1 MMDIPKAPLFA
12 DKLVMSSLN
21 GLYIFDFD
29 AQCNV
34 FINPEYT
41 RITGYTLADIQVMRT
56 SFFQRFH
63 PEDHARINAHF
74 QRVQQVGD
82 DDILE
87 IEYRFQ
93 TADGRWIWCYSR
105 DTIYDRRADGSVR
118 RILGTF
124 LDVSNRK
131 QTEAALLR
139 SEATAQQQYAELE
152 AIYNSAPVGL
162 CVLDRELR
170 FVRINDRLAEI
181 NGVPAADHV
190 GRKVQGILPDLAE
203 QAETIFQRIITTG
216 KPVLGV
222 EISGTTP
229 ADPDQK
235 RTWVEHWL
243 PLKTP
248 EGQILGMNVVAVD
261 VTERKQAEKTLQQAH
276 HELESMV
283 RERTSQLQAT
293 VTALQAEMQERKK
306 AEQRL
311 HQWSRVFTDAAD
323 PIIIEDLSG
332 TIIDLNREAE
342 RVYGWSRA
350 EMIGK
355 PIRCISPPDRHH
367 WSDRLRE
374 RCKRGEEVRDWE
386 GMRQDRSGR
395 AFPVLVTAFPLV
407 DAYGGVVSLATI
419 AKDITVR
426 KQMESELLQSQRHLQ
441 ELSRK
446 SIEALESDRKSTA
459 KELHDSI
466 GASLAAIKFR
476 LEGIAVQIEPQ
487 PRAAAASL
495 KKTIAYLVDAIKETK
510 RISAKLRPTTLDDL
524 GLLSTLEWYFRQ
536 FAENYGRIRVMRQI
550 DILEDEI
557 PESLKIVIYRVLQ
570 EALHNTARHS
580 DASRVWIQLSRD
592 QNRIRLAVEDN
603 GCGFDVQGVEHRE
616 NSLSGFGLKSMQE
629 RAEICGGTFRL
640 DSQPG
645 KGTTVSIALP
655 ISSPLVGG
663 QAC

>member
-1 MMDIPKAPLFA
+1 MDMPKAPLFA

-29 AQCNV
+29 ARCNV

-41 RITGYTLADIQVMRT
+41 RITGYTLADIQAMGA

-63 PEDHARINAHF
+63 PEDQPGITAHF
-74 QRVQQVGD
+74 QRIRQAED

-93 TADGRWIWCYSR
+93 TAGGRWIWCYSR

-124 LDVSNRK
+124 LDITNRK

-139 SEATAQQQYAELE
+139 SEDTAQQQYAELE
-152 AIYNSAPVGL
+152 AIYNTAPVGL

-181 NGVPAADHV
+181 NGVPAADHI
-190 GRKVQGILPDLAE
+190 GRTVQEILPDLAE
-203 QAETIFQRIITTG
+203 QVEKILQRIITTG
-216 KPVLGV
+216 KPVLGI

-229 ADPDQK
+229 ADPDQQ

-248 EGQILGMNVVAVD
+248 KGQILGMNVVAVD
-261 VTERKQAEKTLQQAH
+261 VTERKEAEKTLQQAH
-276 HELESMV
+276 NELESMV
-283 RERTSQLQAT
+283 RERTSQLQAI

-311 HQWSRVFTDAAD
+311 RAWSRVFTDAAD

-386 GMRQDRSGR
+386 GIRQDRSGR

-407 DAYGGVVSLATI
+407 DASGVVVSLATI

-446 SIEALESDRKSTA
+446 SIEALETDRKTTA

-476 LEGIAVQIEPQ
+476 LEGIAEQIEPQ

-495 KKTIAYLVDAIKETK
+495 KKTVAYLVDAIKETK

-524 GLLSTLEWYFRQ
+524 GLLPTLEWYFRQ
-536 FAENYGRIRVMRQI
+536 FAENYGSIQVVRRI
-550 DILEDEI
+550 DILEDDI
-557 PESLKIVIYRVLQ
+557 PDSLKIVIYRVLQ

-580 DASRVWIQLSRD
+580 DASRVLIQLSRD
-592 QNRIRLAVEDN
+592 QNCIRLTVEDN
-603 GCGFDVQGVEHRE
+603 GCGFDVQAFEQRE

-640 DSQPG
+640 YSQPG

-655 ISSPLVGG
+655 ISSPIVGG
-663 QAC
+663 EDC